1 MKATKSTIAR
11 TVVLIIALVNQVL
24 TISGH
29 NPLPWSETEVYEG
42 ITVILTVASSL
53 YAWWKNNSFTKA
65 AITADE
71 YMKELKAKEQAED

>member
-24 TISGH
+24 TMLGY

-42 ITVILTVASSL
+42 ITLILTVASSL
-53 YAWWKNNSFTKA
+53 YAWWKNNSFTKE

>member
-11 TVVLIIALVNQVL
+11 TVVLIVALINQVL
-24 TISGH
+24 TMSGY

-42 ITVILTVASSL
+42 ITLILTVASSL